1 MKFKFAIGNTVEV
14 PVKFSVNDGAKTS
27 SQTVTLVC
35 DRMSEEER
43 KDSLKDGGLSVTD
56 FMTKVTTGWKDQRF
70 LLGEDDRPAE
80 FSADAL
86 AALFS
91 FPGLAVLAFTTYLKE
106 SGAKEKN

>member
-1 MKFKFAIGNTVEV
+1 MNYKFAIGNIVEV

-35 DRMSEEER
+35 DRMSEDER
-43 KDSLKDGGLSVTD
+43 NESLKKDGLSVTD
-56 FMTKVTTGWKDQRF
+56 FMKKVTTGWKEQRF
-70 LLGEDDRPAE
+70 LLEEDGRPAE

-86 AALFS
+86 SALLG
-91 FPGLAVLAFTTYLKE
+91 FPGLPVLAFTTYLKE